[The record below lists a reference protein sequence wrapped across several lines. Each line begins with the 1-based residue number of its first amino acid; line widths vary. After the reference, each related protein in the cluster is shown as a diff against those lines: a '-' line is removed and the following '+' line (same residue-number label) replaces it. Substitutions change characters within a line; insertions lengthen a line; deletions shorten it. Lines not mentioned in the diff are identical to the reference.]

1 MDVEKVKAYAT
12 LMQEQQLKVLTV
24 EEGDFK
30 IHLEAHEKTT
40 GQLSQPAMEHDAGD
54 SGAHTIEAGQV
65 GTFYIDK
72 DEEGKEAYTAEGET
86 VKKGDVLGVIEAMKV
101 FNDVVSDVDGTVE
114 EILVGNGEGV
124 EYGQPLFSIRQEG
137 E

>member
-1 MDVEKVKAYAT
+1 MDVKKVKAYAA

-24 EEGDFK
+24 EDGDFK
-30 IHLEAHEKTT
+30 IHLEAQEKTSA
-40 GQLSQPAMEHDAGD
+40 QPQPAVKDDAGD
-54 SGAHTIEAGQV
+54 SGAHTIDAGQV

-72 DEEGKEAYTAEGET
+72 DEDGKETYTAEGEA

-124 EYGQPLFSIRQEG
+124 EYGQPLISIRQEG
-137 E
+137 D